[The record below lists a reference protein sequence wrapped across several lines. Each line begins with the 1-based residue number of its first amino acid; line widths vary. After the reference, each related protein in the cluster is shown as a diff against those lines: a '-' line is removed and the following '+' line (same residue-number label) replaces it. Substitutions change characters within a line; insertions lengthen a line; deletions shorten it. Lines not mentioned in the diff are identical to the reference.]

1 MIGAISRLG
10 GLVVE
15 AAVST
20 GYSLGLLVHTTLQ
33 LPRGLTR
40 QTFRSFLTQ
49 LWLCGVQSIPVT
61 FVVAICTGAIVAM
74 NTGLA
79 LEDFGQ
85 ERLIGRVIAISM
97 AREMGPFMTALT
109 LAASVGSA
117 MAAEIGTMK
126 VSEEIDALEVM
137 GIDPARFL
145 VLPRLVAMTVV
156 TPILT
161 VYVVL
166 VGTLGGALIGAS
178 RFDVTFDGFVSDVET
193 FLDLKDIYTGLLKS
207 LVFGVVIAVV
217 GCSQGLR
224 ARGGAIGVGLAT
236 RRSVV
241 ISFLLI
247 IIFGYF
253 ITFLAFELKW

>member
-10 GLVVE
+10 GLIGD
-15 AAVST
+15 AAVGAGFSI
-20 GYSLGLLVHTTLQ
+20 GLFGHTTLQ
-33 LPRGLTR
+33 LPRLFTR
-40 QTFRSFLTQ
+40 QAFRSLLRQ
-49 LWLCGVQSIPVT
+49 LYACGILSIPVT
-61 FVVAICTGAIVAM
+61 LVVAICTGAIVAM

-79 LEDFGQ
+79 LEELGQ
-85 ERLIGRVIAISM
+85 QRLISRVIAISM
-97 AREMGPFMTALT
+97 AREMGPFMTGLT

-126 VSEEIDALEVM
+126 VSEEVDALEVM

-145 VLPRLVAMTVV
+145 VLPRLVAMTVM

-161 VYVVL
+161 IYFIL
-166 VGTLGGALIGAS
+166 VGTLGGALITAS
-178 RFDVTFDGFVSDVET
+178 RFGVTFHGFVSDVED

-207 LVFGVVIAVV
+207 LVFGIIIAVV

-224 ARGGAIGVGLAT
+224 AHGGAIGVGLAT

-247 IIFGYF
+247 IIIGYF